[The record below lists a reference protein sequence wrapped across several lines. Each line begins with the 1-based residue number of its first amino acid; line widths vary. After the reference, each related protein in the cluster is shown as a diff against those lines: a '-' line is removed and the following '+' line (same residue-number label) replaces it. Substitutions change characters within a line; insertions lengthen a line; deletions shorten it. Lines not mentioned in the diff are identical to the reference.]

1 MLGKQEPKVGTY
13 VGQKSLNYG
22 LVENPCQVW
31 GFFLLALGTP
41 KNDSVKGSGDT
52 SHLSHYE
59 TSSVPSIRTKSQLG
73 QISTL
78 QCWSVLMVLILI
90 SPR

>member
-31 GFFLLALGTP
+31 GFLLALRTP
-41 KNDSVKGSGDT
+41 KNDDVEGSDDT
-52 SHLSHYE
+52 SHVSHYE

-73 QISTL
+73 RISTL
-78 QCWSVLMVLILI
+78 QCWSVLMTLILI
-90 SPR
+90 SPH